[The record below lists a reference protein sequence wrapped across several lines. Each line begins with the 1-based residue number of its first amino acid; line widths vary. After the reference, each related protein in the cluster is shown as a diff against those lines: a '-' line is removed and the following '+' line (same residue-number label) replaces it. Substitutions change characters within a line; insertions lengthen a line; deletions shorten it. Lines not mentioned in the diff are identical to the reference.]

1 MQEGLGN
8 GVSWGQEAQ
17 LKTPSSVGGE
27 VAGLGQHGGWSEEHG
42 SCLCGS
48 LDLVLLSTLEN
59 KKAMDG

>member
-42 SCLCGS
+42 SCCVGAWIWS
-48 LDLVLLSTLEN
+48 SS
-59 KKAMDG
+59 AP